1 MYARLALTSETA
13 TMIRIRASA
22 NAEMPAMVAA
32 VSSRTVVTLVIVVVV
47 VTAGKVTKDVT

>member
-1 MYARLALTSETA
+1 
-13 TMIRIRASA
+13 MIRIRASA
-22 NAEMPAMVAA
+22 NTEMPAIVAA